1 MMSNRRWIIV
11 TLILLLGALGRTL
24 HIAEQSFWVD
34 EGYAF
39 YHAHFPDLVTSLARD
54 THPPL
59 YFATLRL
66 WSEIAGHSELALRWF
81 SLLPSMLS
89 LALVY
94 QLAREVLKH
103 RAAAARNQN
112 VSAPTLAMLM
122 LALADA
128 ENFLAQEARHY
139 TWLVFFVICSMLF
152 FLRWIRRSRR
162 SDSLLWVFATVLMVH
177 THYITAFAG
186 VAQGL
191 YALVWLRGKRRA
203 RALVGLVVAALA
215 LSPWLLL
222 VGPRQIGNS
231 GANWSVSLSSAV
243 FRDIQVKYFT
253 EQWAL
258 VIALLLLGCFTV
270 VYGRDHLYRLRWH
283 PVSWLLLL
291 WLILPLLLT
300 LISNE
305 FLPFLQPRRLTLW
318 TPAIALLL
326 ALGLANVRKPI
337 RGLLIIVLLIYGV
350 TQVDFYRV
358 KPKWREVADMTSRY
372 AVEGDL
378 VLTDVAGG
386 DYQLGYYLNRE
397 MPDGKMLPAGSR
409 YESLKIQRDFYPE
422 TYENW
427 LPQLL
432 DSVDTVWLMHWSNDL
447 SALNWLREMGFER
460 SADFVHQ
467 HDGGLSG
474 IIDMHV
480 YRYDRLGDDPPLAQ
494 FANGM
499 VLDAATVVQKPLRV
513 DLIWKTAKPLDR
525 DYTVSVKLVDENE
538 RVVAQH
544 DSLPQLNRRP
554 TRSWTIDEIVYSP
567 HVLESTQRWSSG
579 EYRIVVQVYFLES
592 GKPVNILTESGA
604 DAFTLASTVLEGVS
618 DSG

>member
-1 MMSNRRWIIV
+1 MMSYRRWIII
-11 TLILLLGALGRTL
+11 TLILLLGAVGRTL

-59 YFATLRL
+59 YFAALRL

-81 SLLPSMLS
+81 SVLPSMLS
-89 LALVY
+89 LAMVF
-94 QLAREVLKH
+94 QLALEVMKH
-103 RAAAARNQN
+103 RAATAHNQHA
-112 VSAPTLAMLM
+112 SAPTLAMLM

-128 ENFLAQEARHY
+128 ENFLAQETRHY

-162 SDSLLWVFATVLMVH
+162 TDSLLWILATVLMVY

-191 YALVWLRGKRRA
+191 FALVWLRGKRRR
-203 RALVGLVVAALA
+203 RALAGLVIAALA

-222 VGPRQIGNS
+222 FGPRQIGNS

-258 VIALLLLGCFTV
+258 VIALLLLGCFTM
-270 VYGRDHLYRLRWH
+270 VYGRNHLCRLRWH
-283 PVSWLLLL
+283 RVSWLLLL
-291 WLILPLLLT
+291 WLIVPFLLT
-300 LISNE
+300 VATNE

-318 TPAIALLL
+318 TPVIALLL
-326 ALGLANVRKPI
+326 ALGLANVRPPI
-337 RGLLIIVLLIYGV
+337 RGLLIIVLLIYGLA
-350 TQVDFYRV
+350 QVDFYRV
-358 KPKWREVADMTSRY
+358 KPKWREVADLTSRY

-378 VLTDVAGG
+378 VLTDIAGG
-386 DYQLGYYLNRE
+386 DYQLGYYLKRE
-397 MPDGKMLPAGSR
+397 MPDGKMLPDGVR
-409 YESLKIQRDFYPE
+409 YESLKIQRDFYTE
-422 TYENW
+422 TYEVW
-427 LPQLL
+427 IPQLL
-432 DSVDTVWLMHWSNDL
+432 DRFDTVWLMHWSNDQ

-480 YRYDRLGDDPPLAQ
+480 YRYARPGDDPPLAQ

-499 VLDAATVVQKPLRV
+499 VIEAATVVERPLRV
-513 DLIWKTAKPLDR
+513 DLTWKTAKPLDR
-525 DYTVSVKLVDENE
+525 DYTVSVKLVDENKQ
-538 RVVAQH
+538 VVAQH
-544 DSLPQLNRRP
+544 DSRPQLNRRP
-554 TRSWTIDEIVYSP
+554 TSSWNTDEIVFSP
-567 HVLESTQRWSSG
+567 HALESTQRWTSG
-579 EYRIVVQVYFLES
+579 DYQIVVQVYFFES
-592 GKPVNILTESGA
+592 GKPVNILTVSGA
-604 DAFTLASTVLEGVS
+604 DAFTLASTFLEG
-618 DSG
+618 